1 MTSPEQQSA
10 VPGFRL
16 QDFDISCS
24 VNPGRLCPAK
34 EHLVSLYVGNA
45 GQEGVAADISQRDSA
60 VLVLKLAEYDV
71 RAKFGTC
78 DDGSEVCAVRTA
90 MDESQAR
97 RTAVRGVRRLAGKLR
112 GSL

>member
-24 VNPGRLCPAK
+24 VNPQQLCPAK

-45 GQEGVAADISQRDSA
+45 GQEGVSTEVSQRDSA
-60 VLVLKLAEYDV
+60 VLTLKLAEYS
-71 RAKFGTC
+71 AWAAFGSC
-78 DDGSEVCAVRTA
+78 DDAAEVCAVRTT

-97 RTAVRGVRRLAGKLR
+97 QTAVRGVRWLVGKLR